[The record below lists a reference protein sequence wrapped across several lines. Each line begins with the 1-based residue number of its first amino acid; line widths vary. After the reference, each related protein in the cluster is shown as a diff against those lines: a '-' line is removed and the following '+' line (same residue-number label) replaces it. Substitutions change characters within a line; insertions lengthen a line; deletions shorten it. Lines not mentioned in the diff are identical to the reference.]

1 MYCLIFLTFRYFF
14 NLKKV
19 AAVFSFSPDFLANE
33 GEERERLILQ
43 SKSLTSFN
51 PLCDGTL

>member
-1 MYCLIFLTFRYFF
+1 MSCKKLLAFRYFF

-19 AAVFSFSPDFLANE
+19 SAVFSFPPDFQANE

-43 SKSLTSFN
+43 SKSLTMHF
-51 PLCDGTL
+51 

>member
-19 AAVFSFSPDFLANE
+19 AVFSFPPDFLANE

-43 SKSLTSFN
+43 SKSLTMQF
-51 PLCDGTL
+51 